1 MLRRGLYCGRIAGVP
16 IYLAR
21 SWFVLTLLI
30 VVLYGGFLS
39 RRFAELA
46 VNGYVLALIFALF
59 MALSV
64 FVHELCHALTARS
77 FGWRVGSINLTL
89 WGGHTSFTAG
99 RDAPGRSAL
108 VSLAGPAANL
118 VIAGLGWA
126 LTGVVEPGTV
136 GSVLLYLVT
145 ITNGLVG
152 VFNLLPGIP
161 LDGGHAVAALV
172 WKATGSRDA
181 GLRTAAWL
189 GLVLSL
195 GVVAWVAATG
205 IWRSPLTLVVTLLVV
220 FFLASGAV
228 QTLRAVTFRKAVGGL
243 TVGAL
248 ARPTVPVRA
257 HQRLADLPPLGDA
270 RGVYLVTDE
279 RDRGIGVVDRAAL
292 AAAGLAGDDEAP
304 AESLMV
310 QVTWDR
316 PLSPALGGDAL
327 AARIAQLPGR
337 IWPVY
342 GPSGTPGLL
351 FEADV
356 IEEIRR
362 RQSGR

>member
-1 MLRRGLYCGRIAGVP
+1 MSRRGLYCGRIAGVP

-21 SWFVLTLLI
+21 SWFLLTVLI

-39 RRFAELA
+39 RRFEALA
-46 VNGYVLALIFALF
+46 VNGYVVALIFALF
-59 MALSV
+59 MAASV
-64 FVHELCHALTARS
+64 FLHELCHALTARA
-77 FGWRVGSINLTL
+77 FGWRVMSIDLTL
-89 WGGHTSFTAG
+89 WGGHTSFTPG

-118 VIAGLGWA
+118 VIAGAGWA
-126 LTGVVEPGTV
+126 LTGLAEPGSL
-136 GSVLLYLVT
+136 GSVLLYLIT

-172 WKATGSRDA
+172 WKLTGSRDA
-181 GLRTAAWL
+181 GQRTAAWL
-189 GLVLSL
+189 GIALSL
-195 GVVAWVAATG
+195 ALVVWLAVSGLWAA
-205 IWRSPLTLVVTLLVV
+205 PLMLVVTLLVA
-220 FFLASGAV
+220 FFLVSGAL
-228 QTLRAVTFRKAVGGL
+228 QTLRGIAFRRAVGGL
-243 TVGAL
+243 SVGAL
-248 ARPTVPVRA
+248 ARPAVPVRTG
-257 HQRLADLPPLGDA
+257 QRLAELPPLTDA

-279 RDRGIGVVDRAAL
+279 RGRGVGVVDSAAL
-292 AAAGLAGDDEAP
+292 AAASLAGDDDAP

-316 PLSPALGGDAL
+316 PLPPNLGGDAL

-337 IWPVY
+337 IWPVL
-342 GPSGTPGLL
+342 GPARSPALL

-356 IEEIRR
+356 IEAIRR
-362 RQSGR
+362 RQAGG